1 MLYISV
7 AARLQGNEE
16 NYFWKCCLSLQI
28 KIGYQLIFN
37 CVNGNE
43 CNYVQ
48 VMYELITEDREFR
61 VRSLKF

>member
-1 MLYISV
+1 MWRCLFWMLYISV

-37 CVNGNE
+37 
-43 CNYVQ
+43 YAWM
-48 VMYELITEDREFR
+48 VMSAIMYR
-61 VRSLKF
+61 